1 MANHDGYLPAVP
13 SRISPAAS
21 RRTQR
26 AHERAEIE
34 LHSYAIQA
42 WTTSMMDQIDTAA
55 LGEAIRASAEEE
67 MDTYDEMM
75 LIAGDS
81 RVKQQIVMRKL
92 AIMSNTDNARL
103 RRRFR

>member
-1 MANHDGYLPAVP
+1 
-13 SRISPAAS
+13 
-21 RRTQR
+21 
-26 AHERAEIE
+26 
-34 LHSYAIQA
+34 
-42 WTTSMMDQIDTAA
+42 MMDQIDTAA

>member
-1 MANHDGYLPAVP
+1 MANRDGHLPAVHNP
-13 SRISPAAS
+13 VAPAVA
-21 RRTQR
+21 RRAQH
-26 AHERAEIE
+26 AQERAELE
-34 LHSYAIQA
+34 LYGYSVRA
-42 WTTSMMDQIDTAA
+42 WTVSMMDQIDTAA

-81 RVKQQIVMRKL
+81 HVKQQIVLRKL
-92 AIMSNTDNARL
+92 AIMTNADNARL